1 MDDNNITIIET
12 RDYPGTLAISK
23 SILVPFQLFLLSK
36 ICKTFIITAIFCN
49 GYWPDIDDKKENDV
63 SLVQHFRIL
72 TVVIY
77 RSLLVLLLQYM
88 GMNICNHMLGL
99 QYVRKQ
105 LKTLYFKYI
114 YTEIGYFE
122 ILLI

>member
-72 TVVIY
+72 TGY
-77 RSLLVLLLQYM
+77 LQKFISFAIAVHGNEYF
-88 GMNICNHMLGL
+88 
-99 QYVRKQ
+99 QSYVRITICQ
-105 LKTLYFKYI
+105 KT
-114 YTEIGYFE
+114 T
-122 ILLI
+122 

>member
-63 SLVQHFRIL
+63 SLVQHFSLL

-88 GMNICNHMLGL
+88 EMNICNHI
-99 QYVRKQ
+99 VRITICQ
-105 LKTLYFKYI
+105 KT
-114 YTEIGYFE
+114 T
-122 ILLI
+122 